1 MPNSKIPHIDLG
13 DTLNTQR
20 LRLNDLIDSV
30 GDVSALKTTAGG
42 VTAAINELYDSIG
55 VIGLGSLNTTA
66 PTLRQAINEHEK
78 DLGNMK
84 SNLNAVY
91 GAIQQ
96 IDKLLTKLNEGK
108 DKKSMPEEKFYDYY
122 TRDELIIKFMP
133 LVENLARKFS
143 TTQQASGVLSINDL
157 IQIGSEGL
165 IKAVDKL
172 DWLQLSES
180 EDIEKTL
187 KSFFAKRIKGIIR
200 RRIDMARGGMRI
212 PEHKLNEIRK
222 NPKDKKMVEIFFNSM
237 FLSIDAQPTN
247 DDEENMMYQIAD
259 KSEPY
264 NIQILNVYLKGLME
278 KYLNKNEYEVLRLS
292 YGLDCDK
299 YPAQCIADKIGIKG
313 ASAYVRVSELKKQAV
328 QKLIDSVDHSQVL
341 DFL

>member
-1 MPNSKIPHIDLG
+1 MKKYNVQNYIRYKEDL
-13 DTLNTQR
+13 
-20 LRLNDLIDSV
+20 
-30 GDVSALKTTAGG
+30 
-42 VTAAINELYDSIG
+42 
-55 VIGLGSLNTTA
+55 
-66 PTLRQAINEHEK
+66 
-78 DLGNMK
+78 
-84 SNLNAVY
+84 
-91 GAIQQ
+91 
-96 IDKLLTKLNEGK
+96 
-108 DKKSMPEEKFYDYY
+108 KKSMPEEKFYDYY
-122 TRDELIIKFMP
+122 TRNELIIKFMP

-143 TTQQASGVLSINDL
+143 TTQQASGVLTINDL
-157 IQIGSEGL
+157 IQIGAEGL

-172 DWLQLSES
+172 DWLVLADA

-299 YPAQCIADKIGIKG
+299 YPAQCIADKLGIKG